1 MSGWLAKLGRGL
13 KKSSQKISG
22 GISDIF
28 TKKRIDAETLT
39 ELEDLL
45 ISADMGVKASA
56 KIAAAFG
63 KKRFDKEL
71 DEKDI
76 RRELA
81 AEIEKILKPWE
92 KSLIIEPEK
101 KPFVVLMV
109 GVNGAGKT
117 TTIGKLTSKLSAQ
130 GKKVSM
136 IAGDTFRAAAV
147 EQLQVWGKRCGVRV
161 FAKETGAD
169 AASVAYEGL
178 QEAVKCGDDVVFI
191 DTAGRLQNKAGL
203 MEELKKVVRVIKKI
217 LPEAPHATLL
227 TIDATTG
234 QNALAQVQAFKEII
248 EVSGLIVTKLDGS
261 AKGGIL
267 TAISEECGTPVHFI
281 GVGEGIDD
289 LDEFNAAD
297 YARNLLDVE

>member
-1 MSGWLAKLGRGL
+1 MSGWLAKLGLGL

-28 TKKRIDAETLT
+28 TKKRIDAETL
-39 ELEDLL
+39 EGLEDLL

-56 KIAAAFG
+56 KITAAFG

-92 KSLIIEPEK
+92 KSLIIGAEK

-203 MEELKKVVRVIKKI
+203 
-217 LPEAPHATLL
+217 
-227 TIDATTG
+227 G
-234 QNALAQVQAFKEII
+234 QNF
-248 EVSGLIVTKLDGS
+248 
-261 AKGGIL
+261 
-267 TAISEECGTPVHFI
+267 
-281 GVGEGIDD
+281 
-289 LDEFNAAD
+289 
-297 YARNLLDVE
+297 